1 MIHHIL
7 NNLNSLEK
15 CVSKN
20 YYLTSELKR
29 QQFKIIK
36 KYIKKIRKELER

>member
-1 MIHHIL
+1 MTQHIL
-7 NNLNSLEK
+7 NNLISLEK

-29 QQFKIIK
+29 QQFKRIK
-36 KYIKKIRKELER
+36 KYIEKIRKELL